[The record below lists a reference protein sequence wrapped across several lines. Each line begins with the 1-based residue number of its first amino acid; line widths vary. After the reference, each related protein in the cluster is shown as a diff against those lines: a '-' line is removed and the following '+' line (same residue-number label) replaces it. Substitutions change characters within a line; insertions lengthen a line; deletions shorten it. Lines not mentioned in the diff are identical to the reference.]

1 MLTVTALRKSYDRF
15 IALDGVDLSVAA
27 GEVLG
32 LLGPN
37 GAGKT
42 TLVESVAGLV
52 RPDEGTILLA
62 GTPIDR
68 RARSRIGAALQA
80 AALQDAI
87 TPREALSLFA
97 RLYGVEPDI
106 DEMLISAGL
115 TDKADARF
123 STLSGGQKQRLNLAI
138 ALVNDPVLV
147 LLDEPSAG
155 LDPAARRELLKSIR
169 RMAADG
175 RAVLLTTHDLDEA
188 ERICDRVAVIDHGRV
203 LACGVPS
210 ELVGDGTAMAVV
222 EGEASVA
229 LDPDAANTVEGLH
242 VEGCR
247 FRLRTGSPARAVL
260 HIAALIESQHGE
272 IVSLR
277 VGRARLED
285 ILCDLLERPYTR

>member
-138 ALVNDPVLV
+138 ALINDPVLV

-188 ERICDRVAVIDHGRV
+188 ERVCDRVAVIDHGRV
-203 LACGVPS
+203 LACGAPS

>member
-138 ALVNDPVLV
+138 ALINDPVLV

-188 ERICDRVAVIDHGRV
+188 ERVCDRVAVIDHGRV

>member
-138 ALVNDPVLV
+138 ALINDPVLV

-260 HIAALIESQHGE
+260 HIVALIESQHGE

>member
-188 ERICDRVAVIDHGRV
+188 ERVCDRVAVIDHGRV

>member
-138 ALVNDPVLV
+138 ALINDPVLV